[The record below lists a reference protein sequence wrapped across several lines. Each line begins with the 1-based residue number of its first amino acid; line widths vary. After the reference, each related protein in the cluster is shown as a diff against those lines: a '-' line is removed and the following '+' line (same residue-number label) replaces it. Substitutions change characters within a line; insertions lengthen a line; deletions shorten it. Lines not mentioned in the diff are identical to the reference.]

1 MDNDKENNT
10 EDLSQNTP
18 KENPEEVP
26 EEKPEETPGGISVS
40 GDLNSDANILLGSG
54 NTVNNFNIIINGLP
68 GYVPSP
74 DLSLLREKYLTHL
87 YNTYHAIDFRGISQ
101 LSTIN
106 QELLLEDIYVPLLAR
121 PNLSSTEISERQ
133 VQEHKPDN
141 SSPSTTKI
149 DANVRAGVGKGT
161 NITVNIEDTLG
172 IHSKILILGHPGS
185 GKSTIL
191 KYIALKLA
199 TQENSPLPIL
209 IPLNAYA
216 VKLKGEDC
224 SLQDYFAQYFKSSSG
239 GAVGLE
245 LLFNSAIQQGR
256 AIILLDGLDEVQKD
270 RPWIVNK
277 IEMLANDIVQG
288 GNKILLTSRI
298 DSYRET
304 PLLGDWAVYT
314 LLDFDRPAIEAF
326 SMRWCL
332 AVEKA
337 SRGNTPEAYADA
349 KKEQENLLFEIDSKP
364 KVAQL
369 ASKPLLL
376 TILALIQR
384 QRTKLPKSRIK
395 LYDIYLET
403 IISTWNQHRA
413 LNKKAIIPDEDS
425 DNNYE
430 YEEIVAILGPLALWL
445 REENPSSWLVSE
457 DKLVGWLANYYK
469 REYETSSM
477 ESRRKARK
485 FFNQIKKFTNI
496 FVEQGDHS
504 VEFIHGTFG
513 EALAAFGLAS
523 IGPDLNEGWRIIQQH
538 LLDSAWQEIVLLFVA
553 TYGVLRSAPKAA
565 AEIVNKILDQ
575 EYQGDNAGRNVL
587 IAGAC
592 LEEAGEQS
600 IGYSVS
606 EKVKLSLIKL
616 SQKTSVPLATRR
628 DSGFLLGQI
637 GWKPDDLD
645 QFVLIKIDPLSNPGT
660 PQKISKEFAIGKY
673 PVTNLQFRRF
683 VQDDGYQNLEY
694 WSEPGINWLTGN
706 TDDEYSPLYFKLT
719 QRSDIKRPTPYFW
732 HDPFWNNPLAPVVGI
747 NWFEAEAYCRW
758 LSTKNKGV
766 FRLPNEEEWEYAS
779 CGPDGF
785 EYPWGSGFKPSM
797 VNTAESWW
805 VEEIPFNIRQWLYA
819 DSISRKNA
827 STTIVGQF
835 PESNTL
841 TGICDMAGNVWEWTN
856 TWFDESQTNRVMR
869 GGSWIGK
876 SSYARCK
883 YRGQNAP
890 LNYAN
895 YLGFRVVRS
904 YE

>member
-1 MDNDKENNT
+1 MNKDEENKA
-10 EDLSQNTP
+10 EDFSKNVLH
-18 KENPEEVP
+18 ENLEDSL
-26 EEKPEETPGGISVS
+26 EEKSEGISIT
-40 GDLNSDANILLGSG
+40 GDLNSDGNILLGNR
-54 NTVNNFNIIINGLP
+54 NTVNNFNIIINGLS

-74 DLSLLREKYLTHL
+74 DLSLLRKKYLTHL

-121 PNLSSTEISERQ
+121 PNLSSTEMSERQ

-216 VKLKGEDC
+216 AKLKGEDC

-239 GAVGLE
+239 SFAGIE
-245 LLFNSAIQQGR
+245 SLFNSAIQQGR
-256 AIILLDGLDEVQKD
+256 AIVLLDGLDEVQKD
-270 RPWIVNK
+270 RPWIINK
-277 IEMLANDIVQG
+277 IEMLSNDIALG

-349 KKEQENLLFEIDSKP
+349 KKEQKNLLFEIDSKP

-384 QRTKLPKSRIK
+384 QRTKLPKSRVK
-395 LYDIYLET
+395 LYNIYLET

-413 LNKKAIIPDEDS
+413 LNGKPITPDEDE
-425 DNNYE
+425 DNSYEYE
-430 YEEIVAILGPLALWL
+430 YEEVVAILGPLALWL

-457 DKLVGWLANYYK
+457 DKLIGWLANYYK
-469 REYETSSM
+469 REQETNPM
-477 ESRRKARK
+477 ESRRRARK

-496 FVEQGDHS
+496 FVEQGDDS

-513 EALAAFGLAS
+513 EALAAFGLTS
-523 IGPDLNEGWRIIQQH
+523 IGSDFEEGWQIIQKH
-538 LLDSAWQEIVLLFVA
+538 LLDSAWQEVVLLFVA
-553 TYGVLRSAPKAA
+553 TYGVIKFAPKTAS
-565 AEIVNKILDQ
+565 EIVNKILDQ
-575 EYQGDNAGRNVL
+575 ERQGNDEGRNVL

-592 LEEAGEQS
+592 LEEVGEQS
-600 IGYSVS
+600 IVHSVS

-628 DSGFLLGQI
+628 DAGFLLGRI
-637 GWKPDDLD
+637 GWKPEDLD
-645 QFVLIKIDPLSNPGT
+645 QFILIKIDPLLNT
-660 PQKISKEFAIGKY
+660 HVAQDISKEFSIGKY

-683 VQDDGYQNLEY
+683 IEDGGYQNLEY

-732 HDPFWNNPLAPVVGI
+732 HDPFWNNPLSPVVGI

-766 FRLPNEEEWEYAS
+766 FRLPSEGEWEYAS
-779 CGPDGF
+779 CGSNGF
-785 EYPWGSGFKPSM
+785 EYPWGGGFKPSM
-797 VNTAESWW
+797 ANTAESWW

-841 TGICDMAGNVWEWTN
+841 TGICDMAGNVWEWTD
-856 TWFDESQTNRVMR
+856 TWFDESRTNRVTR

-904 YE
+904 HE